1 MLKRDEGRWGN
12 RECLEAQDAYALHRP
27 IRKRLPRNPYTVN
40 IMDVWECDLV
50 DLQGLSEYNDGIK
63 YLLNVIDVFSKLLT
77 CRASEIEDWT
87 LYHGSVSV
95 GS

>member
-1 MLKRDEGRWGN
+1 
-12 RECLEAQDAYALHRP
+12 
-27 IRKRLPRNPYTVN
+27 
-40 IMDVWECDLV
+40 MDVWECDLV